1 METIKDL
8 IQQFQFRD
16 DRWIILLPVI
26 LMGIDILTG
35 ITNAW
40 IKGEIKSSILR
51 KGLGKKMGEITII
64 AVSELFF
71 YAIKLPVAV
80 IDGISLYIVLMEL
93 ISICENLIKLGV
105 PIPNFVKKA
114 LDVTAEEINKDTKED
129 DKGKE

>member
-80 IDGISLYIVLMEL
+80 IDGVSLYIVLMEL

-114 LDVTAEEINKDTKED
+114 LDVTAEEINKDTKEA

>member
-1 METIKDL
+1 METIKEL

-35 ITNAW
+35 IINAW

-80 IDGISLYIVLMEL
+80 IDGVSLYIVLMEL

>member
-1 METIKDL
+1 METIKEL

-80 IDGISLYIVLMEL
+80 IDGVSLYIVLMEL